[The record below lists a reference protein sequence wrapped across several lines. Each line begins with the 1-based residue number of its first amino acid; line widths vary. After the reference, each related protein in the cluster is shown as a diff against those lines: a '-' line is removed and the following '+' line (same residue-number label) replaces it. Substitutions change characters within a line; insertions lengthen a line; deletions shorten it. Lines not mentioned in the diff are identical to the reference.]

1 MIINLIKLKAK
12 NDTKIRKKI
21 KEEIPEFKVYLK
33 KFKKLQES
41 HFNSS

>member
-33 KFKKLQES
+33 KFKKIAGKS
-41 HFNSS
+41 F